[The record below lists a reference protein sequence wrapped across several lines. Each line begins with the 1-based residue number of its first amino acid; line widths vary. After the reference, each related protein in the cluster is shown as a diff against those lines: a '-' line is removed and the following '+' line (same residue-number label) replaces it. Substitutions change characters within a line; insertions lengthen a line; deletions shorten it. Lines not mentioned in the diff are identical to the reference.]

1 MSYTKRFK
9 LIVCRNRIISSVFY
23 VLILNNL
30 LYMENNRESSLVI
43 MILNLFI
50 GYMFL
55 KHEDFVDKVDSSKS
69 NIVEIENIVFEEIE
83 RINKFKNIL
92 KIM

>member
-1 MSYTKRFK
+1 
-9 LIVCRNRIISSVFY
+9 
-23 VLILNNL
+23 
-30 LYMENNRESSLVI
+30 MENNRESFLVI

-50 GYMFL
+50 GCMFL
-55 KHEDFVDKVDSSKS
+55 KHEDFVDRVDSSKYDL
-69 NIVEIENIVFEEIE
+69 VEIENIVSEEIE

>member
-1 MSYTKRFK
+1 MDK
-9 LIVCRNRIISSVFY
+9 VDSSKSDI
-23 VLILNNL
+23 LILNNL
-30 LYMENNRESSLVI
+30 LYMENNRESFLVI

-69 NIVEIENIVFEEIE
+69 DIVEIGNIVSEEIE
-83 RINKFKNIL
+83 RINKFKNVL